1 MRRRRVLELRVR
13 HLITT
18 FILTLGLSAN
28 LCGGL
33 VEKVAPQAGKNAA
46 PVSWT
51 DETGA
56 VHRLSEF
63 AGYPVILLPVYTR
76 CRTNCVTNMSQLK
89 AALGETSADPTQFR
103 VLLFSFD
110 PTDTPAV
117 LARYRLTQNIPLSWS
132 IGTASQKD
140 ITALLESIGFQ
151 YGQAGKEFIHP
162 NMLFFLDSN
171 LRIAKW
177 IFGDNYS
184 GREID
189 AALRVAVGESDWL
202 GRHLDVLYAL
212 LVFAVTICCVAF
224 SYYLL
229 QLIPLR
235 RANSHAVAVL
245 RQGTDKPS

>member
-1 MRRRRVLELRVR
+1 VR
-13 HLITT
+13 HLIAT
-18 FILTLGLSAN
+18 FILSVGLSAN

-33 VEKVAPQAGKNAA
+33 VEKVAPQAGKKAA
-46 PVSWT
+46 AVTWT

-56 VHRLSEF
+56 VHGLSEF
-63 AGYPVILLPVYTR
+63 AGYPVVLLPVYTR
-76 CRTNCVTNMSQLK
+76 CRTACVTNVSQLK
-89 AALGETSADPTQFR
+89 AALGEASADPTQFR

-110 PTDTPAV
+110 PTDTPGV
-117 LARYRLTQNIPLSWS
+117 LDGYRSTQKIPLSWS

-162 NMLFFLDSN
+162 NMLVFLDGN
-171 LRIAKW
+171 LRTAKW

-184 GREID
+184 GRDID
-189 AALRVAVGESDWL
+189 AALRVAAGESDWL
-202 GRHLDVLYAL
+202 GRHSDVLYAL
-212 LVFAVTICCVAF
+212 LVFAVSGCCVAL

-235 RANSHAVAVL
+235 RANSHTVATVGYSTH
-245 RQGTDKPS
+245 RPS